1 MYMLSFIIVVILMFI
16 TPGPGV
22 LSLAGTGAAFGWR
35 QGLRYMAGLWVG
47 HFLVSLAVI
56 TGLATIILAEPL
68 IRTILL
74 FICAGYFGYLAL
86 RIALAKS
93 KIAFI
98 EMTAPGFV
106 TGVTLQFINPKAYA
120 VHTTFF
126 SGFALYPDNFLLEV
140 TFKMISMNFIWI
152 SIHLIWLYA
161 GVKLNELNLPAKA
174 QNQINIFMAV
184 CLILV
189 VMISVWSVLSH

>member
-1 MYMLSFIIVVILMFI
+1 MLSFIVVVILMFI

-68 IRTILL
+68 IRAILL

-106 TGVTLQFINPKAYA
+106 TGITLQFINPKAYA

-126 SGFALYPDNFLLEV
+126 SGFAFYPDNFLLEV
-140 TFKMISMNFIWI
+140 TFKMILMNFIWI

>member
-1 MYMLSFIIVVILMFI
+1 MLSFIVVVILMFI

-68 IRTILL
+68 IRAILL

-106 TGVTLQFINPKAYA
+106 TGVTLQFINPKVYA